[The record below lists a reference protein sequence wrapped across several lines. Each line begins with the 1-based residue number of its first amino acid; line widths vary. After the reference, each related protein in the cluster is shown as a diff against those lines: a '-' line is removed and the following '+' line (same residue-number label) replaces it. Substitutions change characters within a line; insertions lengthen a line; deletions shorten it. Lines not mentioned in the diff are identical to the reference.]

1 MLQNRWKKFF
11 YRNAKE
17 PAFRRRLSGVVFK
30 PLYAA
35 DTGNIFV
42 VSDKGKTETTISEGV
57 YQRAE
62 RK

>member
-1 MLQNRWKKFF
+1 MEEVLCRDVV
-11 YRNAKE
+11 E

-42 VSDKGKTETTISEGV
+42 ASDKGKTETTISEGV